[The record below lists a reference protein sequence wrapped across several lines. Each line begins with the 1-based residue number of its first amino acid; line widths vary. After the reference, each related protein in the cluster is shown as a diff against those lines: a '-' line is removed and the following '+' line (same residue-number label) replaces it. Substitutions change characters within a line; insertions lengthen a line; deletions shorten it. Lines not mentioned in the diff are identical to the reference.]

1 MCRSVTSRLRRAC
14 QSGISATQTA
24 GSSRV
29 CANPRLRSHASMHG
43 RLCVYSGCFFSG
55 SRSSHCASDG
65 SAAAASAT
73 SPAPLLRQSPALDA
87 GAANLLWWTEGARE
101 TTRSEL
107 DGAMDMMG
115 CLRCF
120 PPFSLDCSASS
131 SSIPSAFQRL
141 CHLSIG
147 PYLYMGFKKSNYK
160 LDSTSSCFQ
169 FVLVSYLVSCVART
183 VCYKL
188 TVKTIYPN

>member
-87 GAANLLWWTEGARE
+87 GAANLLWWTEGTRA

-107 DGAMDMMG
+107 DGAMDIIG
-115 CLRCF
+115 CLRCC

-131 SSIPSAFQRL
+131 SAIPFACFSVRVIFL
-141 CHLSIG
+141 L
-147 PYLYMGFKKSNYK
+147 GFKKCNGPCQEKPMRFSITQIGRHADVCK
-160 LDSTSSCFQ
+160 RSP
-169 FVLVSYLVSCVART
+169 ARRS
-183 VCYKL
+183 KARGN
-188 TVKTIYPN
+188 PP